1 MQQPKYIDPTTDYGF
16 KRIFGAEANQELLK
30 AFLNDL
36 FRGRKVIESLVYNK
50 NEHVGDTEGTGSVI
64 FDLTCTAENGE
75 RFLIEVQRTSHVNL
89 KRRML
94 YYGSKLI
101 ADQAPK
107 GRRKEWNY
115 GVS

>member
-1 MQQPKYIDPTTDYGF
+1 MIRQPRYIDPTTDYGF
-16 KRIFGAEANQELLK
+16 KRIFGSEVNKDLLI

-36 FRGRKVIESLVYNK
+36 FRGRKKIKDLVYNK
-50 NEHVGDTEGTGSVI
+50 NEHVGATEETGAVI
-64 FDLTCTAENGE
+64 FDLTCTADDGGK
-75 RFLIEVQRTSHVNL
+75 FIIEVQRSRHKNL

-107 GRRKEWNY
+107 GKRRAWD
-115 GVS
+115 